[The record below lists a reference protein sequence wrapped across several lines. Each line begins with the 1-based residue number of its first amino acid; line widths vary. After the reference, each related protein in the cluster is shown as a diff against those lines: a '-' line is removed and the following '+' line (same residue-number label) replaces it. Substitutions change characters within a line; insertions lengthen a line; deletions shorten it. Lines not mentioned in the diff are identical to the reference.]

1 MSKKQKLELTWI
13 GKDVRPKLE
22 PRILIEDAEKSYCAP
37 TRTSD
42 ADIFDNRLIF
52 GDNLLAL
59 KALEQEFTGKVKCVY
74 IDPPYNTGNAF
85 KYYDDGLEHSIW
97 LGLMRDRLELLWK
110 LLANDGLLAVQIDDH
125 QYARL
130 YLILEEICGGKN
142 LKTICVKMSEATGVK
157 MASVNKSGSIPKMKE
172 YIVLAKKDGIK
183 GLDLERIP
191 KEKWDEEYKTYCDNI
206 SDDDLARVKIIL
218 DDEERTSEDIEYV
231 DQVVRAMTF
240 CNAKET
246 AKRMGVNVEGDKD
259 KINKELDTWR
269 FQNAHRIVRLAA
281 LVGGARDIAVRRKKT
296 LNSTSGAFS
305 IRTPEKKMYLIQGSF
320 NVDAPQSRC
329 KILFA
334 DQYLTVS
341 PGDLWTDI
349 KTTGLDNEG
358 VVDFPKGKKPERL
371 IYRILRLNTQPGD
384 LVLDSFLG
392 SGTTAAVAHKM
403 GRRWIGIELGEH
415 CHTHCIPRL
424 RSVVDGT
431 DQGGITKAVGWKG
444 GGGFRYFKLGPSLI
458 ALDKWGRPI
467 IDKEKFNPE
476 ALAEAVCKI
485 EGFTY
490 APSENPE
497 EYWRHGQSSETDFIY
512 VTTQSL
518 TLDYLAKIS
527 DDVGPN
533 RTLAIY
539 CSAFLGTGDE
549 FDNLTV
555 KKIPQTLLKKCEWG
569 RDDYSLAVE
578 NLPLAQEEPAP
589 PKKTTAKRG
598 RKKTNANQPTLFAV
612 DGTDENGDA

>member
-1 MSKKQKLELTWI
+1 MCDEIFGRANFVATVIWEKKFAPQNDATWLSDSHDFILVYAKNKTAWRPNLLPRTEEMNSRYTNKDNDPRGPWTSGDLSVKTYSASADYPIQTPSGRIINPPAGSCWRVSKEKFEEMVADNRITF
-13 GKDVRPKLE
+13 GKDGNNV
-22 PRILIEDAEKSYCAP
+22 PRIKRFLSEVKGGTVSKTIGF
-37 TRTSD
+37 R
-42 ADIFDNRLIF
+42 ADV
-52 GDNLLAL
+52 GDN
-59 KALEQEFTGKVKCVY
+59 Q
-74 IDPPYNTGNAF
+74 D
-85 KYYDDGLEHSIW
+85 
-97 LGLMRDRLELLWK
+97 
-110 LLANDGLLAVQIDDH
+110 
-125 QYARL
+125 
-130 YLILEEICGGKN
+130 
-142 LKTICVKMSEATGVK
+142 
-157 MASVNKSGSIPKMKE
+157 
-172 YIVLAKKDGIK
+172 
-183 GLDLERIP
+183 
-191 KEKWDEEYKTYCDNI
+191 
-206 SDDDLARVKIIL
+206 
-218 DDEERTSEDIEYV
+218 
-231 DQVVRAMTF
+231 
-240 CNAKET
+240 
-246 AKRMGVNVEGDKD
+246 AKREVKA
-259 KINKELDTWR
+259 
-269 FQNAHRIVRLAA
+269 F
-281 LVGGARDIAVRRKKT
+281 
-296 LNSTSGAFS
+296 NSESVFA
-305 IRTPEKKMYLIQGSF
+305 TP
-320 NVDAPQSRC
+320 
-329 KILFA
+329 
-334 DQYLTVS
+334 
-341 PGDLWTDI
+341 
-349 KTTGLDNEG
+349 
-358 VVDFPKGKKPERL
+358 KPERL
-371 IYRILRLNTQPGD
+371 IERILTLATQPGD

-392 SGTTAAVAHKM
+392 SGTTAVVAHKM

-431 DQGGITKAVGWKG
+431 DQGGITKSVGWKG

>member
-42 ADIFDNRLIF
+42 TDIFDNRLIF

-74 IDPPYNTGNAF
+74 IDPPFNSGNAF
-85 KYYDDGLEHSIW
+85 KEYDDRVEHSLW
-97 LGLMRDRLELLWK
+97 LSLMRMRIEIIHHLLSDNGAFFIHLDDKEIDYCRVLLDEIFGRSNFMNRITVASRSPSSFSTVNPGVFKSAEYILFYAKNRAKLQENPVRVARQPDEAYNQYIVNFESNYKEWRYISVSDAFLSSLRSDNFPKPHLYLKYYYKFIVKNANRIFRFTAISDIKAGKATVELKHRSKKNPQQIFKLER
-110 LLANDGLLAVQIDDH
+110 DGLDDIYILNG
-125 QYARL
+125 QQMSFYA
-130 YLILEEICGGKN
+130 KN
-142 LKTICVKMSEATGVK
+142 IA
-157 MASVNKSGSIPKMKE
+157 
-172 YIVLAKKDGIK
+172 
-183 GLDLERIP
+183 
-191 KEKWDEEYKTYCDNI
+191 
-206 SDDDLARVKIIL
+206 
-218 DDEERTSEDIEYV
+218 YV
-231 DQVVRAMTF
+231 D
-240 CNAKET
+240 N
-246 AKRMGVNVEGDKD
+246 
-259 KINKELDTWR
+259 ELTPTSP
-269 FQNAHRIVRLAA
+269 LT
-281 LVGGARDIAVRRKKT
+281 DI
-296 LNSTSGAFS
+296 
-305 IRTPEKKMYLIQGSF
+305 
-320 NVDAPQSRC
+320 
-329 KILFA
+329 
-334 DQYLTVS
+334 
-341 PGDLWTDI
+341 WTDI
-349 KTTGLDNEG
+349 SWEG
-358 VVDFPKGKKPERL
+358 IASEGGVQFKKNKKPERL
-371 IYRILRLNTQPGD
+371 IKRCIELTTNPGD

-431 DQGGITKAVGWKG
+431 DQGGITKSVSWKG

-598 RKKTNANQPTLFAV
+598 RKKANADQPTLFAV

>member
-1 MSKKQKLELTWI
+1 MSATSKNI
-13 GKDVRPKLE
+13 ADYADV
-22 PRILIEDAEKSYCAP
+22 
-37 TRTSD
+37 
-42 ADIFDNRLIF
+42 
-52 GDNLLAL
+52 GDN
-59 KALEQEFTGKVKCVY
+59 Q
-74 IDPPYNTGNAF
+74 D
-85 KYYDDGLEHSIW
+85 
-97 LGLMRDRLELLWK
+97 
-110 LLANDGLLAVQIDDH
+110 
-125 QYARL
+125 
-130 YLILEEICGGKN
+130 
-142 LKTICVKMSEATGVK
+142 
-157 MASVNKSGSIPKMKE
+157 
-172 YIVLAKKDGIK
+172 
-183 GLDLERIP
+183 
-191 KEKWDEEYKTYCDNI
+191 
-206 SDDDLARVKIIL
+206 
-218 DDEERTSEDIEYV
+218 
-231 DQVVRAMTF
+231 
-240 CNAKET
+240 
-246 AKRMGVNVEGDKD
+246 AKREVKA
-259 KINKELDTWR
+259 
-269 FQNAHRIVRLAA
+269 F
-281 LVGGARDIAVRRKKT
+281 
-296 LNSTSGAFS
+296 NSESVFA
-305 IRTPEKKMYLIQGSF
+305 TP
-320 NVDAPQSRC
+320 
-329 KILFA
+329 
-334 DQYLTVS
+334 
-341 PGDLWTDI
+341 
-349 KTTGLDNEG
+349 
-358 VVDFPKGKKPERL
+358 KPERL
-371 IYRILRLNTQPGD
+371 IERILTLATQPGD

-392 SGTTAAVAHKM
+392 SGTTAAVEHKM

-598 RKKTNANQPTLFAV
+598 RKKANADQPTLFAV

>member
-85 KYYDDGLEHSIW
+85 EQYNDGLEHSIW
-97 LGLMRDRLELLWK
+97 LGLLRERLELLYR
-110 LLANDGLLAVQIDDH
+110 LLANDGSIWISIDDDEQAYLKVMCDEIFGRANFVATVIWEKKFAPQNDATWLSDSH
-125 QYARL
+125 DFILVYAKNKTAWRPNL
-130 YLILEEICGGKN
+130 LPRTEEMNSRYTNKDNDPRGPWTSGDLSVKTYSASADYPIQTPSGRIINPPAGSCWRVSKEKFEEMVADNRITFGKDGNNVPRIKRFLSEVKGGTVS
-142 LKTICVKMSEATGVK
+142 KTIWFRADVG
-157 MASVNKSGSIPKMKE
+157 
-172 YIVLAKKDGIK
+172 
-183 GLDLERIP
+183 
-191 KEKWDEEYKTYCDNI
+191 DNQ
-206 SDDDLARVKIIL
+206 D
-218 DDEERTSEDIEYV
+218 
-231 DQVVRAMTF
+231 
-240 CNAKET
+240 
-246 AKRMGVNVEGDKD
+246 AKREVKV
-259 KINKELDTWR
+259 
-269 FQNAHRIVRLAA
+269 F
-281 LVGGARDIAVRRKKT
+281 
-296 LNSTSGAFS
+296 NSESVFA
-305 IRTPEKKMYLIQGSF
+305 TP
-320 NVDAPQSRC
+320 
-329 KILFA
+329 
-334 DQYLTVS
+334 
-341 PGDLWTDI
+341 
-349 KTTGLDNEG
+349 
-358 VVDFPKGKKPERL
+358 KPERL
-371 IYRILRLNTQPGD
+371 IERILTLATQPGD

-431 DQGGITKAVGWKG
+431 DQGGITKSVGWKG

-578 NLPLAQEEPAP
+578 NLPLAQEEPASS
-589 PKKTTAKRG
+589 KKTTAKRG
-598 RKKTNANQPTLFAV
+598 RKKANADQPTLFAV